1 MMKEYEVSIWVTA
14 ARTVTVKAMGA
25 DDAVE
30 KVEKRL
36 AKGKYPLT
44 DFEVTES
51 DCECVDGE

>member
-1 MMKEYEVSIWVTA
+1 MKEYEVSIWVTA
-14 ARTVTVKAMGA
+14 ARTVTVKAKDA

-36 AKGKYPLT
+36 AKRKYPPK

-51 DCECVDGE
+51 DCECIDDE